1 MALCIYI
8 RLMYKCFLTIILLGI
23 LKHADDGKD
32 IMKISLIRKFFSYE
46 GVQQDIVEDAL
57 LNLLYLFF
65 RKCIRI
71 KGIKGKFYWNGY
83 AILNVSK

>member
-1 MALCIYI
+1 
-8 RLMYKCFLTIILLGI
+8 MYKCFLTIILLGI

-57 LNLLYLFF
+57 LNLLYFF
-65 RKCIRI
+65 LENALELR
-71 KGIKGKFYWNGY
+71 
-83 AILNVSK
+83 V